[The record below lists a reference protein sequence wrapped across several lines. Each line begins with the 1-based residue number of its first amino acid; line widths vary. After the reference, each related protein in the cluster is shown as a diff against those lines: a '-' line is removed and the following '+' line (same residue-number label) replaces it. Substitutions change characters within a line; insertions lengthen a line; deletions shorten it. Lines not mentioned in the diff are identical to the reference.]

1 MFGVRNNKRIG
12 NSRLSDLKK
21 VWHGFRIYSLR
32 ERQKCIPL
40 GTGMW
45 RLLAIAVTCAL
56 AANGFFANLAETVGL
71 GGFGDHLAALV
82 IAVLV
87 TPLAVSKME

>member
-1 MFGVRNNKRIG
+1 
-12 NSRLSDLKK
+12 
-21 VWHGFRIYSLR
+21 
-32 ERQKCIPL
+32 
-40 GTGMW
+40 MW

-56 AANGFFANLAETVGL
+56 AANGVFGNLAETFGL

-87 TPLAVSKME
+87 TPLAVRELE